1 MKCKEICNLL
11 DDYILGELTS
21 ELEIQINEHIS
32 ECRLCKKELREK
44 EAAIIAIKKSTVFEP
59 SSDSFRRIKKVLPVS
74 EKSRNSIWFF
84 PKRFVYALAAFL
96 FGLVLMRSVDILI
109 FRQKEIPQAEI
120 KFETHHQE
128 PFVDTVE
135 FYHAPAKNVAKI

>member
-1 MKCKEICNLL
+1 MKCKEICDLL
-11 DDYILGELTS
+11 DDYILGELIP
-21 ELEIQINEHIS
+21 ELEIQINDHLV
-32 ECRLCKKELREK
+32 ECTSCKRNLQKKET
-44 EAAIIAIKKSTVFEP
+44 AIIAIKKSTVFEP
-59 SSDSFRRIKKVLPVS
+59 SSDSFSRIKRELPVP
-74 EKSRNSIWFF
+74 ERPRNSIWFF
-84 PKRFVYALAAFL
+84 PKRFVYAFAAFL

-109 FRQKEIPQAEI
+109 FRQREIPQAEI